1 MSKKKVVSQQTTDIQ
16 NALTT
21 EKTKS
26 QNEKR
31 KDTIP

>member
-1 MSKKKVVSQQTTDIQ
+1 MSNKKVVIQQTTDVQ
-16 NALTT
+16 QALTT

-26 QNEKR
+26 QNETR